1 MMYTMNRM
9 PRQPRMMADPFFRAM
24 LGAEPAQRPNPMRV
38 DVLEK
43 QDSYILEAEL
53 PGVKLENITLTAE
66 DDVLTIAAQL
76 PGRTREEREA
86 MVMSER
92 RRVPMKVERR
102 FSLEGIEQEGITA
115 DCADGILTVVLPKQM
130 PEGKKAL
137 RHIAINAPVSAA
149 APALTEGTEMAE

>member
-9 PRQPRMMADPFFRAM
+9 PRQSRMMADPFFRAM
-24 LGAEPAQRPNPMRV
+24 MGAEPAHRPNPMKV

-43 QDSYILEAEL
+43 QDGYILEAEL

-92 RRVPMKVERR
+92 CRAPMKVVRR
-102 FSLEGIEQEGITA
+102 FSLEGVDQAAITA
-115 DCADGILTVVLPKQM
+115 DCADGVLTVVLPKQK
-130 PEGKKAL
+130 PEGSKAL
-137 RHIAINAPVSAA
+137 RHIAINAPVSAV
-149 APALTEGTEMAE
+149 PALTEAAEAAE